1 MKAQPAAQPRP
12 ACSGGT
18 QPGLRTAAGA
28 ARRPAPRARLGS
40 SSPAPRRGRSMWQT
54 APAGPVAH
62 HAADERDPR
71 AAVLDR
77 RADPG
82 NAQRARHTGD
92 PRAPGRQLAACQ
104 ARRRPPGQPGPPPG
118 ACSGSGC
125 RATTP
130 APGLPSPSS
139 SVILVISCLKRG
151 NRPRAHF
158 ADSPGPDHFPV
169 RPITASYAGT
179 DGPRPWP
186 QCTLR
191 RIPRMPGSSPRA
203 SPPEYIRTAPGAP
216 SPSTG
221 TAGTA
226 GRGASPGEDSSDPGR
241 GYRDGP
247 AGADHAGR
255 HLSRAGERHR
265 RPRRDKGRRRD
276 RRGDRIA
283 RSRRPWRQ
291 CPATG
296 QHRAS
301 GGARTCPRA
310 ARGSTSL
317 GRQDQPASGQRQ
329 QPRRGAGL
337 PGCRGRARASTEPDR
352 AEPSP
357 GRARHRAAPHRRRRP
372 RQSPAR
378 RPPSHSHC
386 RDIAVARP
394 LV

>member
-18 QPGLRTAAGA
+18 QPGLRTAARA

-255 HLSRAGERHR
+255 LLSRAGERHR
-265 RPRRDKGRRRD
+265 LRTPRQGAPT
-276 RRGDRIA
+276 GPT
-283 RSRRPWRQ
+283 RRPYSTFA
-291 CPATG
+291 ATV
-296 QHRAS
+296 A
-301 GGARTCPRA
+301 PM
-310 ARGSTSL
+310 
-317 GRQDQPASGQRQ
+317 
-329 QPRRGAGL
+329 
-337 PGCRGRARASTEPDR
+337 
-352 AEPSP
+352 PS
-357 GRARHRAAPHRRRRP
+357 HRAAPRQRRRP
-372 RQSPAR
+372 NLPPGRTREHQPGPPGPAR
-378 RPPSHSHC
+378 QRTAAAASPRCRTARMPRPGS
-386 RDIAVARP
+386 R
-394 LV
+394 